1 MKHVVRTVVFLCLLV
16 AGWGTVPGQGPVE
29 FVRVG
34 AYGSGPYLDVAK
46 SGHYVFCAACSGGVD
61 VIDVQNPAQ
70 PLLVGRIAES
80 RATGVFSLDNR
91 LYVTGSGL
99 GIWDI
104 SNPLAPVQ
112 LGRYDGGILNYGGF
126 DLFVADPIAC
136 LVDFT
141 GLHLI
146 QVSDPQAPEPVGFYP
161 LSGANDVYVVGSMA
175 FVCSFMEGLHI
186 VDLEDPANPQTVG
199 IWPSDGVDNADG
211 VWADGARAFLLN
223 QASGTTRM
231 DIIDVSVPSNPSLL
245 GTYVVASGYLDFV
258 SVIGNLAYLTDFF
271 QFQIVDVTDPAN
283 PQLNGAV
290 NPSPLGGGMS
300 HVLAPPWAYQ
310 SNFVDGLAVI
320 DISDSANPVL
330 TGTYDHSANLQ
341 AVDYW
346 EHYVLV
352 GGYNEVTVFD
362 VADPASPTPVS
373 SVILTDTLSDMDNVR
388 SIKIV
393 DGFLAYVA
401 CGWLGVRVIDLVNP
415 AAPVMWPGF
424 NTPGTAI
431 HLDVADSILYVADY
445 YTLQILDCADP
456 FNLLPIGQYDYACDP
471 IRVHID
477 GHYAY
482 LADRSAA
489 LGGLQILDVADPTA
503 PVFVGAYD
511 IPESAP
517 NGVYAFGPFAYLA
530 SGGNRVYVLDTADPQ
545 APQLLGTVDLP
556 AATRNL
562 DAFGDFIFLSD
573 TAGFHAVDVSNHQD
587 PILAA
592 AFELEPVSALVGHD
606 TFIFAVGGDTG
617 RLVSL
622 EVVVPEQGVR
632 MDYNVDQT
640 GQVYP
645 DSPSQVAPATS
656 LTFLVEPLAFLG
668 SAYGDP
674 VVIALTLPDS
684 VALSQTLAD
693 GTLDT
698 AAPFPAAGE
707 IVPGLAVTEYQI
719 DKVTGRAVPAPGA
732 KSLGDVAPWAVQIL
746 RYVAGEHVIWL
757 RLNQST
763 FRWTPAEPG
772 NLLGFTI
779 GLAGGVWPTT
789 ADSNWGATGMFSQ
802 ASTLFYLDMRAYDF
816 EANDNLLAVD
826 ISSFYQFDGDPTDT
840 PVTPD
845 RVDLFRLESVIEEPA
860 PVVSQV
866 GATVTDLAVAD
877 MDGDGREDII
887 TIDGTT
893 DRLYVAYGQPDGTFL
908 NLQWWHLEGIDPL
921 KVDAGDVSGDGR
933 PDVLI
938 GTADGQL
945 AIYLWE
951 TLFSDKTAGR
961 DCLRQPPLRRLQG
974 APSDTLL
981 QDITGD
987 GLSDYLYTV
996 AAADH
1001 LQVLLGNTFNPG
1013 GSYPT
1018 GAEPVA
1024 MVGGD
1029 FNADQAPDVAVANRT
1044 GNSVTVYL
1052 NDGSGNFAG
1061 SEVTGLGGGPLDVDA
1076 ADVNRDG
1083 RDDLAVALVT
1093 DKALA
1098 VMTADADG
1106 HFQSDQA
1113 QRIYF
1118 TQQPS
1123 AVLADNFDGLNGA
1136 DALLGFSDFNKLSLC
1151 LSDASGTMSF
1161 AYNIDALGDVV
1172 VGPGQSVTLSSD
1184 SILSVAGGTGLG
1196 GISSRQGVAGI
1207 SQRSVGVIHFPRS
1220 HEISFSV
1227 VNLGET
1233 EALMNLE
1240 LYDDAGGFRTATTV
1254 SLPANIQFARYFAD
1268 LLGPEAAQAG
1278 RWVRAFLTASDTY
1291 GLWLVNDPAVTF
1303 LDGTRA
1309 ADMRTTASD
1318 FILPELATGD
1328 GSTTG
1333 LVLTNPNK
1341 YAVNATLTLIG
1352 ADGIAKGSL
1361 NRRLAGRS
1369 SLSQEATALFPSM
1382 GGGDYIR
1389 VRADAGLHGVELF
1402 GDADALACL
1411 AGLLPGEC
1419 QPRQYLPHYASGAF
1433 GAAVYSSKLKLVN
1446 PADQAVTVRISRCD
1460 DSGAVVTQTPDM
1472 PLPAGGLF
1480 ETDVATLFGLSEPA
1494 TGYLIVDTLEPSGVV
1509 GNVTFGDAADG
1520 RFLSSLPLQGTGHRH
1535 YVLGHIANGTLD
1547 TIGFFTGLAVLN
1559 IGATQQTVEL
1569 TAVGQDGLP
1578 RATAQMLL
1586 SPGQRGITL
1595 LSAVMPD
1602 LGSLFGGY
1610 LLVEG
1615 GDDAQ
1620 LVVFQLFGD
1629 DSLNFLSAVPAVPL
1643 DD

>member
-1 MKHVVRTVVFLCLLV
+1 MKHVVRTVGILCLLM
-16 AGWGTVPGQGPVE
+16 AGWGAVPGQGPVE

-34 AYGSGPYLDVAK
+34 AYGSGPYFDVAK
-46 SGHYVFCAACSGGVD
+46 SGNYVFCAARSGGVD

-70 PLLVGRIAES
+70 PLFVGRIAES
-80 RATGVFSLDNR
+80 RATGVFVLDNR

-112 LGRYDGGILNYGGF
+112 LGRYDGTVLSGGGY

-175 FVCSFMEGLHI
+175 FVCSSAEGLHI
-186 VDLEDPANPQTVG
+186 VDLEDPANPLTIS
-199 IWPSDGVDNADG
+199 IWPGDGVDNADG
-211 VWADGARAFLLN
+211 VWADGTRAFLLN
-223 QASGTTRM
+223 QVDGATRM
-231 DIIDVSVPSNPSLL
+231 DILDVSIPSDPSHL
-245 GTYVVASGYLDFV
+245 GTYVTASGYLDFV
-258 SVIGNLAYLTDFF
+258 SVIGNLAYLTDAF

-283 PQLNGAV
+283 PHLKGAA
-290 NPSPLGGGMS
+290 NTSPLGGGMS
-300 HVLAPPWAYQ
+300 HVLDPPWAYQ

-320 DISDSANPVL
+320 DISDSTSPVL
-330 TGTYDHSANLQ
+330 TGTYDHSSFPQ
-341 AVDYW
+341 AIDFW

-352 GGYNEVTVFD
+352 GSYNEVIVFD
-362 VADPASPTPVS
+362 VADPSFPIPIS
-373 SVILTDTLSDMDNVR
+373 SVILTDTLTNRDYVY

-393 DGFLAYVA
+393 GSWIAFAA
-401 CGWLGVRVIDLVNP
+401 CGRLGVRVFDLFDP

-424 NTPGTAI
+424 DTPGNAM
-431 HLDVADSILYVADY
+431 HLDIADSVLYVADR

-456 FNLLPIGQYDYACDP
+456 FNLLPLGQYDQDCDP

-477 GHYAY
+477 GHHAY
-482 LADRSAA
+482 LADRSSAV
-489 LGGLQILDVADPTA
+489 GGLQILDVTDPTT

-545 APQLLGTVDLP
+545 TPQLLGTVDLP
-556 AATRNL
+556 AATQNL

-573 TAGFHAVDVSNHQD
+573 AAGIHAIDVSNHQD

-592 AFELEPVSALVGHD
+592 AYALEPISALVGHD
-606 TFIFAVGGDTG
+606 TFIFAVGGGTG

-622 EVVVPEQGVR
+622 EVVIPEQGVR
-632 MDYNVDQT
+632 MDYNVEQT

-719 DKVTGRAVPAPGA
+719 DKATGRAVPASGD

-779 GLAGGVWPTT
+779 GMAGGVWPTT
-789 ADSNWGATGMFSQ
+789 ADSNWGAAGLFSQ
-802 ASTLFYLDMRAYDF
+802 TPTLFYLDMRGYDF
-816 EANDNLLAVD
+816 EANDNFLAVEF
-826 ISSFYQFDGDPTDT
+826 STFYQFGGDLADT
-840 PVTPD
+840 PIVPE
-845 RVDLFRLESVIEEPA
+845 RLNLFRLESYFEDPA
-860 PVVSQV
+860 PIVSQV
-866 GATVTDLAVAD
+866 GATVTDLTVAD
-877 MDGDGREDII
+877 MDGDGLEDLI
-887 TIDGTT
+887 TVDGTT
-893 DRLYVAYGQPDGTFL
+893 DRLYVSYGQPDGTFL
-908 NLQWWHLEGIDPL
+908 NLRWWLLEGIDPL

-933 PDVLI
+933 PDILI
-938 GTADGQL
+938 GTSDGQL
-945 AIYLWE
+945 AVLLWE
-951 TLFSDKTAGR
+951 TLYSDKAAGR
-961 DCLRQPPLRRLQG
+961 DRLRQLPLRRLQG
-974 APSDTLL
+974 TPSDTLL

-996 AAADH
+996 AAANH

-1013 GSYPT
+1013 GGYTT

-1044 GNSVTVYL
+1044 GGSVTVFL
-1052 NDGSGNFAG
+1052 NDGAGNLQPG
-1061 SEVTGLGGGPLDVDA
+1061 EVTGVGNAPVDLDA
-1076 ADVNRDG
+1076 GDVNRDG
-1083 RDDLAVALVT
+1083 RDDLAVALVA

-1098 VMTADADG
+1098 VMTAGADG
-1106 HFQSDQA
+1106 QFQAPLA
-1113 QRIYF
+1113 QRVYF
-1118 TQQPS
+1118 TQKPS

-1136 DALLGFSDFNKLSLC
+1136 DVLVGFSDFNKLALC
-1151 LSDASGTMSF
+1151 LSDAAGAISF

-1184 SILSVAGGTGLG
+1184 SILSIAGGTGLG
-1196 GISSRQGVAGI
+1196 GISSREGVAGI
-1207 SQRSVGVIHFPRS
+1207 SQRGVGVIHFPRS

-1227 VNLGET
+1227 VNLGEV

-1254 SLPANIQFARYFAD
+1254 SLPPNIQFARYFAD

-1278 RWVRAFLTASDTY
+1278 RWVRAFLTESDTY
-1291 GLWLVNDPAVTF
+1291 GLWLVNDPAVTY

-1341 YAVNATLTLIG
+1341 YAVHATLTLIG
-1352 ADGIAKGSL
+1352 ADGIAKGSH

-1382 GGGDYIR
+1382 GGSDYIR

-1402 GDADALACL
+1402 GDGDAQACL

-1433 GAAVYSSKLKLVN
+1433 GAAVYSSKLRLVN

-1494 TGYLIVDTLEPSGVV
+1494 TGYLIVDTLESAGVV
-1509 GNVTFGDAADG
+1509 GNITFGDAADG

-1559 IGATQQTVEL
+1559 IGATPQTVGL

-1578 RATAQMLL
+1578 RATAQLL
-1586 SPGQRGITL
+1586 LLPGQRGITL